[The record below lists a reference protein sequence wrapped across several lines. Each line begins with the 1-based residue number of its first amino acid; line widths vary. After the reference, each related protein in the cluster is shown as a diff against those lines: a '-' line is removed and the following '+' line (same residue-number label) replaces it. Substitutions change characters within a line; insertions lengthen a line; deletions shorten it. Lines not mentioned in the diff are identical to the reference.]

1 MDEENDW
8 TAIKRSCG
16 DEITDEACA
25 NLGGTNMDTSDTW
38 LVHVWLPV
46 YDGWLA
52 TDIFNK
58 EHPGIN

>member
-1 MDEENDW
+1 
-8 TAIKRSCG
+8 
-16 DEITDEACA
+16 
-25 NLGGTNMDTSDTW
+25 MDTSDTW